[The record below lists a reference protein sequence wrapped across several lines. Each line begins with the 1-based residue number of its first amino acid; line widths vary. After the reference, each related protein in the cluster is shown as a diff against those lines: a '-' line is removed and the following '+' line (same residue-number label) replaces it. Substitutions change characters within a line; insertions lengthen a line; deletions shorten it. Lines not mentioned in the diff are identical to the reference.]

1 MQQYIVQARWI
12 RAFRWLHRKLAL
24 ASFLF
29 FLLVTVTGVL
39 LGWKKEMGFQAP
51 TAKGA
56 SANPLSWLPI
66 GVLHEKANL
75 YLRDSVDSSLSTE
88 LDRIDVR
95 PAKGIAKFIY
105 LDHYWGLQLDCTTG
119 ELLSI
124 EKRSSDFIEDL
135 HDGSIVDRLIGAPD
149 EPVKL
154 GYILVLGLSLTMLVL
169 SGLWMWWGPRR
180 IRFLKK
186 QHK

>member
-105 LDHYWGLQLDCTTG
+105 QYQG
-119 ELLSI
+119 
-124 EKRSSDFIEDL
+124 
-135 HDGSIVDRLIGAPD
+135 
-149 EPVKL
+149 
-154 GYILVLGLSLTMLVL
+154 
-169 SGLWMWWGPRR
+169 
-180 IRFLKK
+180 
-186 QHK
+186 